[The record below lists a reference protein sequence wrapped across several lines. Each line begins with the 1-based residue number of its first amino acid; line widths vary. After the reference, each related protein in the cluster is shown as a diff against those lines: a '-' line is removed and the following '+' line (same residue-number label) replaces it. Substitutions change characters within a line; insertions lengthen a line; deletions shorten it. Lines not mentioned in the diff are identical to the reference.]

1 MPDDYVTIPTR
12 PEADE
17 AFRQEP
23 QLLLPLRRRRDC
35 SRHEDKC
42 APGHLSKLFAE
53 TLFDCPVYRNYGQAI
68 ADQV

>member
-1 MPDDYVTIPTR
+1 MKLFAKNHSFSFPYIV
-12 PEADE
+12 DE
-17 AFRQEP
+17 TAP
-23 QLLLPLRRRRDC
+23 GTKT
-35 SRHEDKC
+35 KC